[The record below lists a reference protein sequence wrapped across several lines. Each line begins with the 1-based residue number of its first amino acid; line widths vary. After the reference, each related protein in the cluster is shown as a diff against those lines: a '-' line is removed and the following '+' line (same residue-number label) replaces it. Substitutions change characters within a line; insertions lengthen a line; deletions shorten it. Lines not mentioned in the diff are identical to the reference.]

1 MYKDFPK
8 DPQSHYH
15 YVIVELPAALM
26 KCGFL
31 MTLIWRKHNE
41 KTIFYFNINTHPFLY
56 FCL

>member
-31 MTLIWRKHNE
+31 ITLIWRKHNE
-41 KTIFYFNINTHPFLY
+41 KTIFYFNHIHFA
-56 FCL
+56 